1 MKSIQI
7 GQFHNTGTKTP
18 VLLYF
23 WNQEVLT
30 VDLPAILNGR
40 KQLDRLV
47 LELDTAKARLER
59 AREEEQSNSAG

>member
-1 MKSIQI
+1 LQI
-7 GQFHNTGTKTP
+7 YNNTGNKTT
-18 VLLYF
+18 VLIYF

>member
-1 MKSIQI
+1 MQI
-7 GQFHNTGTKTP
+7 YNNTGNKTT
-18 VLLYF
+18 VLIYF

>member
-1 MKSIQI
+1 
-7 GQFHNTGTKTP
+7 
-18 VLLYF
+18 
-23 WNQEVLT
+23 VLT

-59 AREEEQSNSAG
+59 AREEEQSNSAGQVILL

>member
-1 MKSIQI
+1 MQV
-7 GQFHNTGTKTP
+7 HNTATQTT
-18 VLLYF
+18 VLIYF
-23 WNQEVLT
+23 CNQEVLT